1 MLFTSQTFLGFLAIV
16 FVLHWFVCGRA
27 KRLQNS
33 LLIIASYIFYGWF
46 DWRFCGLLALSTISA
61 YVCGGR
67 IGEGGEPKK
76 SGKRKAWLWVGVA
89 INIGVLGFFKYFN
102 FFAES
107 IADLLSSIGLSTD
120 IPTLN
125 LMLPIGISFYSFM
138 AISYV
143 VDVYRETIK
152 SAREPIAFVSAMS
165 FFPQLL
171 AGPIG
176 RMSEMLPQFELRRD
190 FDYAMAVDGC
200 RQMLWGFFKKIVIAD
215 GCATLT
221 DRLFL
226 EPSAFSGSVLAVGV
240 FMYAVQIY
248 ADFSGNAEI
257 TQTKE
262 FDLAAYTEGDG
273 SDISTEKLAGGWEVA
288 EDRSSA
294 VIPQE
299 AKDAFDKAAENLDG
313 NELEPMAL
321 LGTQVVAGKNY
332 AFLCFSTLQTEE
344 TIKGIQVVTVYED
357 LSGNAEITNISAVNP
372 ADYNK

>member
-1 MLFTSQTFLGFLAIV
+1 MVIV
-16 FVLHWFVCGRA
+16 
-27 KRLQNS
+27 
-33 LLIIASYIFYGWF
+33 
-46 DWRFCGLLALSTISA
+46 
-61 YVCGGR
+61 
-67 IGEGGEPKK
+67 
-76 SGKRKAWLWVGVA
+76 
-89 INIGVLGFFKYFN
+89 
-102 FFAES
+102 
-107 IADLLSSIGLSTD
+107 
-120 IPTLN
+120 
-125 LMLPIGISFYSFM
+125 
-138 AISYV
+138 
-143 VDVYRETIK
+143 
-152 SAREPIAFVSAMS
+152 
-165 FFPQLL
+165 
-171 AGPIG
+171 
-176 RMSEMLPQFELRRD
+176 
-190 FDYAMAVDGC
+190 
-200 RQMLWGFFKKIVIAD
+200 
-215 GCATLT
+215 
-221 DRLFL
+221 
-226 EPSAFSGSVLAVGV
+226 
-240 FMYAVQIY
+240 Y

-273 SDISTEKLAGGWEVA
+273 SEISTEKLAGGWEVA